1 VLSPRLAPFW
11 QSISQAASDYREQIN
26 SMDSVTVVGTSSI
39 HVGVPKDSAVEIAN
53 YLGGVTV
60 ARLAD
65 PKDGMARSSFDR
77 IYPNKLRILQD
88 LRSGARYSRHHPLPP
103 DWGAGRS

>member
-1 VLSPRLAPFW
+1 MV
-11 QSISQAASDYREQIN
+11 
-26 SMDSVTVVGTSSI
+26 
-39 HVGVPKDSAVEIAN
+39 
-53 YLGGVTV
+53 
-60 ARLAD
+60 
-65 PKDGMARSSFDR
+65 RSSFDR